1 MSSKIDKLQ
10 NKIITSKNIMNEL
23 VKVLEKFIDDKN
35 YFASKNKLINIKYNE
50 RDGHYLILTTRRFK
64 LMNKK
69 LSKLKKLDIGGFQIK
84 VSDLDITEM
93 PKSSN
98 TKINCNKIKE
108 ISSNLVVY
116 QTELASIVTRR
127 I

>member
-1 MSSKIDKLQ
+1 M
-10 NKIITSKNIMNEL
+10 
-23 VKVLEKFIDDKN
+23 
-35 YFASKNKLINIKYNE
+35 
-50 RDGHYLILTTRRFK
+50 
-64 LMNKK
+64 
-69 LSKLKKLDIGGFQIK
+69 SKLKKLDIGGFQIK

-116 QTELASIVTRR
+116 QTELASLLQEEFNKQCSLISNKFSDSYNYWTKQ
-127 I
+127 IKN